1 MNNIELKAKQI
12 EDEFAIFDDWMDR
25 YNILIDKARN
35 LEALDSKYKT
45 PQYLI
50 NGCQSQLWL
59 YCENKDGRLFCKAD
73 GDAIITKGMAAI
85 VLELVNGEPLQ
96 DIIDYNFEVFDN
108 IGLHSHLSPTRSNGL
123 RSLIKQVK
131 LYAEAYLLKNI
142 NDDKQR

>member
-12 EDEFAIFDDWMDR
+12 EEEFSIFDDWMDR

-35 LEALDSKYKT
+35 LEPLDPKYKT

-59 YCENKDGRLFCKAD
+59 FCENKDGRLFCMAD

-96 DIIDYNFEVFDN
+96 DILNYNFEVFDK

-142 NDDKQR
+142 SNDKQR

>member
-35 LEALDSKYKT
+35 LEALDPKYKT

-73 GDAIITKGMAAI
+73 GDAIITKDMAAI

-96 DIIDYNFEVFDN
+96 DIINYNFEVFDI

>member
-35 LEALDSKYKT
+35 LEALDPKYKT

>member
-12 EDEFAIFDDWMDR
+12 EEEFSIFDDWMDR

-35 LEALDSKYKT
+35 LEPLDPKYKT

-59 YCENKDGRLFCKAD
+59 FCENKDGCLFCKAD

-96 DIIDYNFEVFDN
+96 DILNYNFEVFDK

-142 NDDKQR
+142 SNDKQR

>member
-12 EDEFAIFDDWMDR
+12 EEEFSIFDDWMDR

-35 LEALDSKYKT
+35 LEPLDPKYKT
-45 PQYLI
+45 TQYLI

-59 YCENKDGRLFCKAD
+59 FCENKDGRLFCKAD

-85 VLELVNGEPLQ
+85 VLELVNGERLQ
-96 DIIDYNFEVFDN
+96 DIINYNFEVFDK

-142 NDDKQR
+142 SNDKQR

>member
-1 MNNIELKAKQI
+1 MNNIALKAKQI
-12 EDEFAIFDDWMDR
+12 EEEFSIFDDWMDR
-25 YNILIDKARN
+25 YNILIDKAKN
-35 LEALDSKYKT
+35 LEPLDNKYKT

-50 NGCQSQLWL
+50 SGCQSQLWL
-59 YCENKDGRLFCKAD
+59 FCENKDGRLFCKAD

-85 VLELVNGEPLQ
+85 VLELVNGESLE
-96 DIIDYNFEVFDN
+96 DIVKYNFEVFDK

-123 RSLIKQVK
+123 RSLIKQIK

>member
-1 MNNIELKAKQI
+1 MNNIALKAKQI
-12 EDEFAIFDDWMDR
+12 EEEFAIFDDWMDR
-25 YNILIDKARN
+25 YNILIDKAKN
-35 LEALDSKYKT
+35 LEPLDNKYKT

-50 NGCQSQLWL
+50 SGCQSQLWL
-59 YCENKDGRLFCKAD
+59 FCENKDGRLFCKAD

-85 VLELVNGEPLQ
+85 VLELVNGESLE
-96 DIIDYNFEVFDN
+96 DIVKYNFEVFDK

-123 RSLIKQVK
+123 RSLIKQIK

>member
-12 EDEFAIFDDWMDR
+12 EEEFSIFDDWMDR

-35 LEALDSKYKT
+35 LEPLDQKYKT

-59 YCENKDGRLFCKAD
+59 FCENKDGRLFCKAD

-96 DIIDYNFEVFDN
+96 DIINYNFEVFDK

-142 NDDKQR
+142 SNDKQR

>member
-35 LEALDSKYKT
+35 LEPLDPKYKT

-96 DIIDYNFEVFDN
+96 DIINYNFEVFDN

>member
-35 LEALDSKYKT
+35 LEALDPKYKT

-123 RSLIKQVK
+123 RSLIKQIK

>member
-35 LEALDSKYKT
+35 LEALDPKYKT

-96 DIIDYNFEVFDN
+96 DIINYNFEVFDK

-142 NDDKQR
+142 SNDKQR

>member
-35 LEALDSKYKT
+35 LEALDPKYKT

-96 DIIDYNFEVFDN
+96 DIIDYAEIPYINRNFW
-108 IGLHSHLSPTRSNGL
+108 
-123 RSLIKQVK
+123 IK
-131 LYAEAYLLKNI
+131 NCF
-142 NDDKQR
+142 

>member
-35 LEALDSKYKT
+35 LEALDPKYKT

-96 DIIDYNFEVFDN
+96 DIINYNFDVFDN

>member
-35 LEALDSKYKT
+35 LEALDPKYKT

-96 DIIDYNFEVFDN
+96 DIINYNFEVFDN